1 MKNALV
7 FLTFLFLGVIGKT
20 QHVGIGI
27 ASPATLLHI
36 KDTVS
41 VPPGITPAKNL
52 FYISRAGQ
60 TGTKSD
66 MSFGLGLGS
75 YAAGINAQTRVDLLV
90 GNGATNIPDATIMT
104 LLGNG
109 NVGIGTTNPQAKMD
123 INGSTKTSTLQIT
136 SGAGANKILQSD
148 ASGNATWVSPSA
160 SGINYNNITSITP
173 IAIAS
178 TSYVPVNDLSVT
190 PVAGTYFVS
199 VNLNCTI
206 GSSTAIGTF
215 ALVANGSQVAA
226 SERSIQTSSG
236 QQEQISL
243 QAVVTANGTDPITVQ
258 AKTSSVTLL
267 NVVNRSMVLIKLQ

>member
-1 MKNALV
+1 MKNV
-7 FLTFLFLGVIGKT
+7 VIFFTFLFWVVIGKT

-52 FYISRAGQ
+52 LYITRAGQ
-60 TGTKSD
+60 NGTKSD
-66 MSFGLGLGS
+66 MSFGLGMGS
-75 YAAGINAQTRVDLLV
+75 YATGMNAQTRVDLLL
-90 GNGATNIPDATIMT
+90 GNGASNVPDATIMT

-109 NVGIGTTNPQAKMD
+109 NVGIGTTNPQATMD

-160 SGINYNNITSITP
+160 AGLMYNYITATASN
-173 IAIAS
+173 AIVS
-178 TSYVPVNDLSVT
+178 TSYVQVADLSVT
-190 PVAGTYFVS
+190 PVAGTYYVS
-199 VNLNCTI
+199 ININCSI
-206 GSSTAIGTF
+206 GSSSAIATF
-215 ALVANGSQVAA
+215 ALLANGSLLTGV
-226 SERSIQTSSG
+226 ERSIQTSSG

-243 QAVVTANGTDPITVQ
+243 QTVVTANGTDPITVQ
-258 AKTSSVTLL
+258 AKTSTSTLL
-267 NVVNRSMVLIKLQ
+267 NVVNRSMVLIKL